1 MSGLFCPDCDG
12 VGRLAPVYGGGSAL
26 GHACRLCHG
35 TGRCNLVEAI
45 GESPKRYALRCPRC
59 GTPTDEHDGCSAM
72 IVKCVANLRLLVEGP
87 DADRLMAV
95 LDKGDATMSGAKDH
109 VGRCGGCGRCEP

>member
-1 MSGLFCPDCDG
+1 MTGIFCPDCDG
-12 VGRLAPVYGGGSAL
+12 VGANQQTGVPCL
-26 GHACRLCHG
+26 LCQG
-35 TGRCNLVEAI
+35 TGRCNLTEAI
-45 GESPKRYALRCPRC
+45 GEAPKSYALRCPKG

-95 LDKGDATMSGAKDH
+95 LDKGDATMNKAKEHVARCSGCT
-109 VGRCGGCGRCEP
+109 RCAP